1 MYLKRCSATHGL
13 SAQVGGISLR
23 VRLIMRILYMILVY
37 GFVMR
42 TLEGTRSVGSC
53 HIRLQDKALTVLDFM
68 NPRALEKS
76 EELPELDE
84 SFAWRTAVSSSTEEQ
99 QEKGNE

>member
-1 MYLKRCSATHGL
+1 M
-13 SAQVGGISLR
+13 R

-42 TLEGTRSVGSC
+42 TLGDSNIVGSC
-53 HIRLQDKALTVLDFM
+53 YIRLQDKTLTVLDFM

-84 SFAWRTAVSSSTEEQ
+84 SFAWRTAVSSSTEE
-99 QEKGNE
+99 

>member
-1 MYLKRCSATHGL
+1 
-13 SAQVGGISLR
+13 
-23 VRLIMRILYMILVY
+23 
-37 GFVMR
+37 
-42 TLEGTRSVGSC
+42 
-53 HIRLQDKALTVLDFM
+53 M

-99 QEKGNE
+99 QEKGNEW